1 MYEVIF
7 YSDRNGR
14 SEIVEWLD
22 ELKITSAK
30 NKNNRVNWE
39 KTLAYIGVLERY
51 GTGIGEPYVKHI
63 CEDIWELRPLRNRI
77 LFFCW
82 KDNKFILLNHFVKK
96 TQKTPQREIEKAL
109 RRKEDY
115 LEREE

>member
-39 KTLAYIGVLERY
+39 KTLAYIG
-51 GTGIGEPYVKHI
+51 
-63 CEDIWELRPLRNRI
+63 
-77 LFFCW
+77 
-82 KDNKFILLNHFVKK
+82 
-96 TQKTPQREIEKAL
+96 A
-109 RRKEDY
+109 
-115 LEREE
+115 LEREG